1 MPQLLVQIIAGGV
14 LITCSTAV
22 QVLTIAAMMAMSHRL
37 SRLMANVGRMRATFV
52 IAAGGLWVIFGQL
65 LGVWVWAVAFLIL
78 NAFADLETSLYF
90 SLSAYTTLGFG
101 DVLPHQD
108 WRILGALVGA
118 NGMLGFG
125 LATAALVEFIG
136 RIRSWTE

>member
-1 MPQLLVQIIAGGV
+1 MSQLLVQIGAGSL
-14 LITCSTAV
+14 LITTATAV
-22 QVLTIAAMMAMSHRL
+22 QVLTISAMMAFGQPVAIKL
-37 SRLMANVGRMRATFV
+37 ARAGLLRV
-52 IAAGGLWVIFGQL
+52 VLAIAACGLWVIFGQL
-65 LGVWVWAVAFLIL
+65 LGVWVWAVALLYLEGFP
-78 NAFADLETSLYF
+78 NLETSLYF

-101 DVLPHQD
+101 DVLPPKD

-136 RIRSWTE
+136 HIRNWHE